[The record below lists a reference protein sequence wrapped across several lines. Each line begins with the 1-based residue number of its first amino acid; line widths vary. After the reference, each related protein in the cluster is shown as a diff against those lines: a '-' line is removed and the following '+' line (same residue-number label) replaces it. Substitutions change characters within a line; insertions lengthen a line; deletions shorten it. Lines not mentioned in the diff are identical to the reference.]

1 MNFRKFWSVVSITT
15 FLFLSFIA
23 SAQEKVVTGRVTD
36 PAGTGLSGV
45 SVTVKN
51 SSQGTSTGS
60 DGRFSLSVP
69 TSATTLVF
77 SSVGFATREVSIVG
91 QTNVAVTMQTE
102 AGSLN
107 EVVVIGYGTAR
118 KKDLTGSV
126 TAISAKDFVKG
137 QITSPEQLIAGK
149 VAGVQITSNGG
160 APGAGSTI
168 RIRGGASLNASND
181 PLIVVD
187 GVPLDNGGISGSP
200 NALSLINPNDIET
213 FNILKDASASA
224 IYGSRASNGVIII
237 TTKKGRSGKPRIN
250 FNTQVSVANPINK
263 VDVLSADEF
272 RTYVN
277 QNGTAQ
283 QKALLGSAN
292 TDWQNEIYQKA
303 IGTDNNLSISGAL
316 NKLPYRVS
324 LGYLNQRGILR
335 TGSLQ
340 RGSLGINLSPKF
352 FTDHLKV
359 DINLKGSTS
368 ASRFANEGAI
378 GSAVAFDPTQPVYS
392 KSNRFGG
399 YNEWLDPNSNGLRAL
414 ASRNPVGLLEQ
425 RDDRSNVERSI
436 GNVVFDYKF
445 HFLPELRANLNLGYD
460 VSKGEGTIVVNDSA
474 SFNYKRFK
482 DRNGVEHG
490 GINNQYKQEKKN
502 TIMEFYLGY
511 AKDIKAI
518 RSRVDAI
525 AGYAYQD
532 FLTTNYG
539 FPDRTYN
546 DTIVS
551 KPNFPFDKPQ
561 STLIS
566 FYGRLN
572 YSLMEKYLLTATVR
586 RDGSSRF
593 NKDNRWGIF
602 PSFALAWRIKDE
614 SFLRSSRTFS
624 DLKLRLGYGVTGQQ
638 EGIGLYDYISYY
650 SLSNNQAQYQIGD
663 TYYNLYRPGGYYA
676 NRKWEQTATSN
687 LGLDYGLFGG
697 RINGSVEVYYK
708 KTTDLLNEIPQSA
721 GTNFSNKIVANVG
734 SMDNKGI
741 EFNINA
747 DVIRRSDLTWNINFN
762 ATYNKNQI
770 TKLTI
775 SEDPK
780 YPGNRYFGIGG
791 TGRNIFINSVGYG
804 RGAFYVFQQ
813 VYDKSGKP
821 IDGLFEDRN
830 RDGVINDKDLYQYKN
845 ADPRMYLGYSTNVNY
860 KKWNGGLVMRA
871 NLDNYMYNQVNS
883 GLGTRSAVFGTGYLN
898 NAYSDLL
905 NSGISGTK
913 TDFYFSDYYVQNAS
927 FLKMDNINLGYD
939 FGKVLQNRANL
950 RITANVQNV
959 FTITKY
965 KGLDPEIGSGVDNS
979 FYPRPRTFVLGA
991 NLDF

>member
-546 DTIVS
+546 DTVVS

>member
-352 FTDHLKV
+352 FTDHLKI

-546 DTIVS
+546 DTVVS

-593 NKDNRWGIF
+593 NKDNRWGVF